1 MKMAKASEADIDMA
15 MKVAN
20 VLDDLERGY
29 FPERFIDLDGDP
41 HNIEIPE
48 HIDFNDHD
56 QYERLI
62 TGLKDLLRDGSIS
75 RVIWGMA
82 VVCDPQNECI
92 DPDSDCIE
100 HHPMRQQMESALL
113 WTLYHH
119 QGGSSHIG
127 QPIRKLLGIGQHDR
141 LTDEQLAQAK
151 AFGGAA

>member
-62 TGLKDLLRDGSIS
+62 TGLKELFHACLRSTFDTHWHSCSFPASLAAESI
-75 RVIWGMA
+75 A
-82 VVCDPQNECI
+82 
-92 DPDSDCIE
+92 
-100 HHPMRQQMESALL
+100 A
-113 WTLYHH
+113 
-119 QGGSSHIG
+119 
-127 QPIRKLLGIGQHDR
+127 DR
-141 LTDEQLAQAK
+141 
-151 AFGGAA
+151 